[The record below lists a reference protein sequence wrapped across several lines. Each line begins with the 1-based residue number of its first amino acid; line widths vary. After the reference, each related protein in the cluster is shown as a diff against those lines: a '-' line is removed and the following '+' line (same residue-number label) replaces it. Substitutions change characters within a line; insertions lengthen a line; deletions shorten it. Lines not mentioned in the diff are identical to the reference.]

1 MISGFVHPDF
11 GGVTE
16 ALRSVGTHKLGGG
29 AAVAVY
35 HRGELVV
42 DAWTG
47 ARDAAGTPWDSDT
60 MAMSFS
66 TTKGVVATTVHRL
79 VDRGLIDYDEP
90 VATYWP
96 EFAAAG
102 KEHVTV
108 RQLLDH
114 SAGLHQLRGVITD
127 AYEMLD
133 WDLVCSR
140 LAAEAPRYPPGTR
153 HGYHGITFGYLVGE
167 VIRRVTGTTVHDAV
181 EAEIVKPLG
190 LDGMSI
196 GVPLDLRGRVAQL
209 IVKFGDAERAER
221 FAVRGA
227 RAAFLRP
234 VIDTFMV
241 PGTDRLFASTEILD
255 GLVPAVNGCF
265 TARSL
270 ARMYAAL
277 AGGGVLDGERFLS
290 TETLRRATEVQTTR
304 PDIVVGFP
312 MRWRLGYHVAATT
325 RGIIPN
331 GFGHFGFGGSGA
343 WADPDNDLA
352 VGFVCNRVAG
362 TPFGDTRLLRI
373 GTQARAAALTRRPL
387 RTGTGTILAPVG
399 MAGEAFGVASVHR
412 VVGGPGPAAELR
424 RAVVGERLLDLGFVV
439 HHERAVLRD
448 RLADRAAL
456 QHERPRRLRSHR

>member
-1 MISGFVHPDF
+1 MVKSATRTQPAQRRNSGCPAQPCEYASVISGFVHPDF

-16 ALRSVGTHKLGGG
+16 ALRSVAAHKRGGG

-35 HRGELVV
+35 HRGEPVV
-42 DAWTG
+42 DAWVGT
-47 ARDAAGTPWDSDT
+47 RNAAGAPWQSDT

-102 KEHVTV
+102 KERITV
-108 RQLLDH
+108 RHLLSH
-114 SAGLHQLRGVITD
+114 SAGLHQLRGVISD
-127 AYEMLD
+127 AYDMLD
-133 WDLVCSR
+133 WDLVCTA
-140 LAAEAPRYPPGTR
+140 LAAQAPRYEPGTR
-153 HGYHGITFGYLVGE
+153 HGYHGITYGFLVGE
-167 VIRRVTGTTVHDAV
+167 VIRRVTGLTVSDAV
-181 EAEIVKPLG
+181 DAEIVKPLG

-196 GVPLDLRGRVAQL
+196 GAPPDERDRIAEL
-209 IVKFGDAERAER
+209 IVKFGNAERSER
-221 FAVRGA
+221 FARRALRSA
-227 RAAFLRP
+227 RLRP
-234 VIDTFMV
+234 AIETFMV
-241 PGTDRLFASTEILD
+241 PGSDLLLASSAVLD
-255 GLVPAVNGCF
+255 APIPAVNGCF

-290 TETLRRATEVQTTR
+290 TETLRRATEIQSR
-304 PDIVVGFP
+304 GPDIVVGFP
-312 MRWRLGYHVAATT
+312 MGWRLGYHLAATT

-352 VGFVCNRVAG
+352 LGFVCNRVAG

-373 GTQARAAALTRRPL
+373 GAQARAAA
-387 RTGTGTILAPVG
+387 
-399 MAGEAFGVASVHR
+399 
-412 VVGGPGPAAELR
+412 
-424 RAVVGERLLDLGFVV
+424 AVR
-439 HHERAVLRD
+439 
-448 RLADRAAL
+448 
-456 QHERPRRLRSHR
+456 

>member
-1 MISGFVHPDF
+1 VISGFVHPDF
-11 GGVTE
+11 GGVTQ
-16 ALRSVGTHKLGGG
+16 ALRRVAAHKRGGG

-47 ARDAAGTPWDSDT
+47 ARDAAGTPWQADT

-66 TTKGVVATTVHRL
+66 TTKGVIATTVHRL

-102 KEHVTV
+102 KECVTV
-108 RQLLDH
+108 RQLLNH
-114 SAGLHQLRGVITD
+114 SAGLHHLRDVITD

-133 WDLVCSR
+133 WDLVCTK
-140 LAAEAPRYPPGTR
+140 LAAETPRYTPGTR
-153 HGYHGITFGYLVGE
+153 HGYHGITYGFLVGE
-167 VIRRVTGTTVHDAV
+167 VIRRVTGMSVHDAV
-181 EAEIVKPLG
+181 ETEIVKPLD

-196 GVPLDLRGRVAQL
+196 GAAPDQRERVADL
-209 IVKFGDAERAER
+209 LLRFGDADRIERMA
-221 FAVRGA
+221 A
-227 RAAFLRP
+227 RAARTTWLRP
-234 VIDTFMV
+234 AIETFIV
-241 PGTDRLFASTEILD
+241 PGSDRLYASSEILD
-255 GLVPAVNGCF
+255 VPIPALNGCF

-290 TETLRRATEVQTTR
+290 AETLRRATEIQTTKA
-304 PDIVVGFP
+304 DIVVGYP
-312 MRWRLGYHVAATT
+312 MKWRLGYHVAATT

-362 TPFGDTRLLRI
+362 TPFGDLRFLRI
-373 GTQARAAALTRRPL
+373 GAQARAAAMSR
-387 RTGTGTILAPVG
+387 
-399 MAGEAFGVASVHR
+399 
-412 VVGGPGPAAELR
+412 
-424 RAVVGERLLDLGFVV
+424 
-439 HHERAVLRD
+439 
-448 RLADRAAL
+448 
-456 QHERPRRLRSHR
+456 

>member
-11 GGVTE
+11 GGVTQ
-16 ALRSVGTHKLGGG
+16 ALRTVATHKRGGG

-47 ARDAAGTPWDSDT
+47 TRNSAGDPWLSDT

-66 TTKGVVATTVHRL
+66 TTKGVIATTVHRL

-90 VATYWP
+90 VAAYWP

-102 KEHVTV
+102 KEHITV
-108 RQLLDH
+108 RQLLNH
-114 SAGLHQLRGVITD
+114 SAGLHQLRDVISD

-133 WDLVCSR
+133 WDLVVSR

-153 HGYHGITFGYLVGE
+153 HGYHGITYGFLVGE
-167 VIRRVTGTTVHDAV
+167 VIRRVTRMTVQDAV
-181 EAEIVKPLG
+181 ETEIVKPLD

-196 GVPLDLRGRVAQL
+196 GVPRGQRDRVAEL
-209 IVKFGDAERAER
+209 IVRFGDPERAEC
-221 FAVRGA
+221 FAARGA
-227 RAAFLRP
+227 RLRGLRP
-234 VIDTFMV
+234 AIDTFMV
-241 PGTDRLFASTEILD
+241 PGSDRLLGSFDVLD
-255 GLVPAVNGCF
+255 SPIPAVNGCF

-277 AGGGVLDGERFLS
+277 AGHGVLDGQRFLS
-290 TETLRRATEVQTTR
+290 EETLRRATENPSKGV
-304 PDIVVGFP
+304 DIVVGFP
-312 MRWRLGYHVAATT
+312 MRWRLGYHLAATS

-352 VGFVCNRVAG
+352 VAFVCNRVAG
-362 TPFGDTRLLRI
+362 TPFGDTRFLRI
-373 GTQARAAALTRRPL
+373 GAQARAAATSR
-387 RTGTGTILAPVG
+387 
-399 MAGEAFGVASVHR
+399 
-412 VVGGPGPAAELR
+412 
-424 RAVVGERLLDLGFVV
+424 
-439 HHERAVLRD
+439 
-448 RLADRAAL
+448 
-456 QHERPRRLRSHR
+456 

>member
-11 GGVTE
+11 GGVTQ
-16 ALRSVGTHKLGGG
+16 ALRKVATHKRGGG

-47 ARDAAGTPWDSDT
+47 TRDAAGAPWQSDT

-66 TTKGVVATTVHRL
+66 TTKGVIATAVHRL

-102 KEHVTV
+102 KERVTV

-114 SAGLHQLRGVITD
+114 SAGLHQLRGVIDD

-133 WDLVCSR
+133 WDLVCAR
-140 LAAEAPRYPPGTR
+140 LAARAPSYPPGTR
-153 HGYHGITFGYLVGE
+153 HGYHGITFGFLVGE
-167 VIRRVTGTTVHDAV
+167 VIRRVTGMSVHDAV
-181 EAEIVKPLG
+181 EAEIVKPLD

-196 GVPLDLRGRVAQL
+196 GAALDQRGRVAEL
-209 IVKFGDAERAER
+209 LLSFGDVDRIEQ
-221 FAVRGA
+221 FAVRGS
-227 RAAFLRP
+227 RVPWLRP
-234 VIDTFMV
+234 AIDTFIV
-241 PGTDRLFASTEILD
+241 PGADRLFGSFDVLD
-255 GLVPAVNGCF
+255 SPIPALNGVF

-290 TETLRRATEVQTTR
+290 TDTLRRATEIQTTG

-312 MRWRLGYHVAATT
+312 MRWRLGYHLAATA

-343 WADPDNDLA
+343 WADPDNDLSI
-352 VGFVCNRVAG
+352 GFTCNRVAG
-362 TPFGDTRLLRI
+362 TPFGDMRFLRI
-373 GTQARAAALTRRPL
+373 GAQARAAA
-387 RTGTGTILAPVG
+387 
-399 MAGEAFGVASVHR
+399 MAR
-412 VVGGPGPAAELR
+412 
-424 RAVVGERLLDLGFVV
+424 
-439 HHERAVLRD
+439 
-448 RLADRAAL
+448 
-456 QHERPRRLRSHR
+456 